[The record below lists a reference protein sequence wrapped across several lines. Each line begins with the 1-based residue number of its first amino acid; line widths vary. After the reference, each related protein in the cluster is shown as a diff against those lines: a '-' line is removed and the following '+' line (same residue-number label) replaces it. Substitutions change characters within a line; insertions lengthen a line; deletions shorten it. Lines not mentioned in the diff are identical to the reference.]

1 MQRSTIRLLR
11 ALGFAAV
18 VATTA
23 QTAWAAAALRP
34 NVVVDADVVKLGD
47 LFDDIGDKASVAV
60 ARAPAPG
67 KRVVVDM
74 EWLARV
80 ARANGLDWRPAS
92 AFEQAVVERSGVT
105 IQQDQIATEVRNA
118 LIDQGVPANSD
129 IELNNRGVQIT
140 VPLAVSTDVGIR
152 DLVVDARHKSF
163 SATVEV
169 PANTPGAQRVR
180 LTGRFFSTLDIP
192 VLAHAIPHGDI
203 ISAHDLTWSKVRE
216 DVVRR
221 DAITDADQI
230 IGLTPRQ
237 ALRPGQMISAA
248 DLERPQAVGKGAMVT
263 MTLKV
268 GGMTLTSQGRAIEPG
283 SLGDTIRV
291 VNTRSNITVEAKV
304 DGPNMVS
311 VTPAG
316 GPTQLSLAN

>member
-1 MQRSTIRLLR
+1 MERSTIRLLR

-74 EWLARV
+74 EWLAR
-80 ARANGLDWRPAS
+80 
-92 AFEQAVVERSGVT
+92 
-105 IQQDQIATEVRNA
+105 
-118 LIDQGVPANSD
+118 
-129 IELNNRGVQIT
+129 
-140 VPLAVSTDVGIR
+140 
-152 DLVVDARHKSF
+152 HKSF

-192 VLAHAIPHGDI
+192 VLAHSIPHGDI